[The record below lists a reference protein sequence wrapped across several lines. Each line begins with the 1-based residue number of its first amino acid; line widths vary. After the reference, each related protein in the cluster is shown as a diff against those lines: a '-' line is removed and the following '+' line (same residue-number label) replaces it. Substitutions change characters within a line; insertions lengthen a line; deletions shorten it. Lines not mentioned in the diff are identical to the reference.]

1 MTMRNSTYSDPAE
14 RSPLL
19 RLFYRDWRPTRIGRW
34 VNRLA
39 SWRSALGM
47 SSRDAVLEVRGRASG
62 QRRSTPV
69 VIAAVEDKRYLV
81 SMLGPGSDWV
91 KNVEAAHGDA
101 VLRQGRRRAVHLV
114 GVPPGERAP
123 ILREYVRVA
132 TSGRHH
138 LPVAVGAPLSEFE
151 TIAER
156 YPVYRIDPS

>member
-1 MTMRNSTYSDPAE
+1 MSNSTHSDPAE

-39 SWRSALGM
+39 SWWSVLGL
-47 SSRDAVLEVRGRASG
+47 SSREMAVLEVRGRASG

-69 VIAAVEDKRYLV
+69 VIATVEGKHYLV
-81 SMLGPGSDWV
+81 SMLGPESDWV

-101 VLRQGRRRAVHLV
+101 VLRQGRRRPVHLV
-114 GVPPGERAP
+114 GVPPAERAP
-123 ILREYVRVA
+123 ILSEYVRVA
-132 TSGRHH
+132 TSGRNH
-138 LPVAVGAPLSEFE
+138 LPVAVGAPLSEFQ